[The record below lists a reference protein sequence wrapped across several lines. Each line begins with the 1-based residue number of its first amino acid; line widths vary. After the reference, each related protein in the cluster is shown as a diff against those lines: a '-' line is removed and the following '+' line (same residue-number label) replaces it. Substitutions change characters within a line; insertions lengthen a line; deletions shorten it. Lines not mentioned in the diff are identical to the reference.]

1 MKIRPQD
8 IMKDISKTTWLMQK
22 IVSFFVAE
30 FGESMILGR

>member
-8 IMKDISKTTWLMQK
+8 IMKDISKTWLMQK